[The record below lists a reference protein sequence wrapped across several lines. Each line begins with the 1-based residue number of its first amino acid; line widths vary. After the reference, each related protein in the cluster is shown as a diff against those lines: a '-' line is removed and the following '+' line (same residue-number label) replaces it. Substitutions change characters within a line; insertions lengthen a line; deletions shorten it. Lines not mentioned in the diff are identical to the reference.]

1 MTQGVELSA
10 EELAGVMSRAE
21 CLHDADAIEAAL
33 DRLGLA
39 ITASLSEHRPLVLGV
54 MTGAIVPLG
63 RLLTRLT
70 FPLELDYIHATRYHK
85 STTGRELVWL
95 ARPQTPLRGRHVLI
109 VDDILDEGHTFR
121 GLLEACREEGAAS
134 VQTAV
139 LADKPNAG
147 RVHGLE
153 ADFVGLTVPERYVF
167 GVGMDY
173 KGYLRN
179 VEGIYAAHRDDED
192 ES

>member
-1 MTQGVELSA
+1 MSQGVELTSS
-10 EELAGVMSRAE
+10 ELAGVMARAE
-21 CLHDADAIEAAL
+21 CLHDAAAIEAAL
-33 DRLGLA
+33 DRMGES
-39 ITASLSEHRPLVLGV
+39 ISVSLSGKRPLLLGV

-63 RLLTRLT
+63 RLLTRLD
-70 FPLELDYIHATRYHK
+70 FPLEVDYIHATRYHK
-85 STTGRELVWL
+85 TTTGRELVWL
-95 ARPQTPLRGRHVLI
+95 ARPQTSLRGRNVLL

-121 GLLEACREEGAAS
+121 GLLEACQEEGAAS

-139 LADKPNAG
+139 LADKPNPG
-147 RVHGLE
+147 RVPGLE

-179 VEGIYAAHRDDED
+179 INAIYAAHPDDED
-192 ES
+192 

>member
-1 MTQGVELSA
+1 MSQGVELTSS
-10 EELAGVMSRAE
+10 ELAGVMARAE
-21 CLHDADAIEAAL
+21 CLHDAAAIEAAL
-33 DRLGLA
+33 DRMGEA
-39 ITASLSEHRPLVLGV
+39 ISVSLSGKRPLLLGV

-63 RLLTRLT
+63 RLLTRLD
-70 FPLELDYIHATRYHK
+70 FPLEVDYIHATRYHK
-85 STTGRELVWL
+85 TTTGRELVWL
-95 ARPQTPLRGRHVLI
+95 ARPQTSLRGRNVLL

-121 GLLEACREEGAAS
+121 GLLEACQEEGAAS

-139 LADKPNAG
+139 LADKPNPG
-147 RVHGLE
+147 RVPGLE

-179 VEGIYAAHRDDED
+179 INAIYAAHPDDED
-192 ES
+192 

>member
-1 MTQGVELSA
+1 MTQGVELTA
-10 EELAGVMSRAE
+10 DELAAVMRRAE
-21 CLHDADAIEAAL
+21 CLHDAAAIENAL
-33 DRLGLA
+33 DRLGVA
-39 ITASLSEHRPLVLGV
+39 ITETLGATRPLILGV

-63 RLLTRLT
+63 RLLTRLQ

-85 STTGRELVWL
+85 TTTGRELVWL
-95 ARPQTPLRGRHVLI
+95 ARPQTSLRDRHVLI

-134 VQTAV
+134 VHTAV
-139 LADKPNAG
+139 LADKPNPG
-147 RVHGLE
+147 RVPGLE

-179 VEGIYAAHRDDED
+179 VDAIYAAHRDDED
-192 ES
+192 

>member
-1 MTQGVELSA
+1 MSQGVELDA
-10 EELAGVMSRAE
+10 TELAGVMARAE
-21 CLHDADAIEAAL
+21 CLHDAPAIDTAL
-33 DRLGLA
+33 DRMGES
-39 ITASLSEHRPLVLGV
+39 ISTALSGTRPLLLGV

-63 RLLTRLT
+63 RLLSRLD
-70 FPLELDYIHATRYHK
+70 FPLEVDYIHATRYHK
-85 STTGRELVWL
+85 TTTGRELVWL
-95 ARPQTPLRGRHVLI
+95 ARPQTPLRGRHVLL

-121 GLLEACREEGAAS
+121 GLLEACQEEGAAS

-139 LADKPNAG
+139 LADKPNAN
-147 RVHGLE
+147 RVPGLK

-179 VEGIYAAHRDDED
+179 VNAIYAAHPDDED
-192 ES
+192 

>member
-1 MTQGVELSA
+1 MSQGVELDA
-10 EELAGVMSRAE
+10 TELAGVMARAE
-21 CLHDADAIEAAL
+21 CLHDAPAIEAAL
-33 DRLGLA
+33 DRMGEA
-39 ITASLSEHRPLVLGV
+39 ISTALSGTRPLLLGV

-63 RLLTRLT
+63 RLLSRLD
-70 FPLELDYIHATRYHK
+70 FPLEVDYIHATRYHK
-85 STTGRELVWL
+85 TTTGRDLVWL
-95 ARPQTPLRGRHVLI
+95 ARPQTPLRGRHVLL

-121 GLLEACREEGAAS
+121 GLLEACQEEGAAS

-139 LADKPNAG
+139 LADKPNPA
-147 RVHGLE
+147 RVPGLK

-179 VEGIYAAHRDDED
+179 VNAIYAAHPDDED
-192 ES
+192 